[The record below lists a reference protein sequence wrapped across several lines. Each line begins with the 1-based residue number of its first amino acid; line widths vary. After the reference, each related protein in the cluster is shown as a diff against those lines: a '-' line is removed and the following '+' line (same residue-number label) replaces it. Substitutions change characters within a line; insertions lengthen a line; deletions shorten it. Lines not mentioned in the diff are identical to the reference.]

1 MIRMQ
6 NILINSV
13 VCTPLGMVHHVNKEA
28 CMAMYSL
35 TSFLLASFHYINN
48 IYIYL
53 VTIHYYTSIHLCKK
67 E

>member
-13 VCTPLGMVHHVNKEA
+13 VCTPLGMVDHVNKEA

-35 TSFLLASFHYINN
+35 TSFFTRFVSLY
-48 IYIYL
+48 
-53 VTIHYYTSIHLCKK
+53 K
-67 E
+67 